1 MRIKI
6 RFVLIAVNLV
16 IGSAVASTGGNVAEI
31 DIVSTPDAVKRG
43 AFVGVQTCSLCHSMK
58 YLKYRDLAQIGLAV
72 TEIDSLRINRSADD
86 IISARLS
93 PELAN
98 KAFGL
103 VPPDLSVIAKA
114 NKNGAKHVYS
124 ILTSFHESAEGKI
137 DNTYFPGIRMPDV
150 LALSV
155 EIDPA
160 RRAVLTERANNVSA
174 FLEWAADPRAQE
186 RKSLGYWVI
195 GYLVILTVLLY
206 LIKNR
211 VWARL
216 K

>member
-1 MRIKI
+1 
-6 RFVLIAVNLV
+6 
-16 IGSAVASTGGNVAEI
+16 
-31 DIVSTPDAVKRG
+31 
-43 AFVGVQTCSLCHSMK
+43 MK
-58 YLKYRDLAQIGLAV
+58 YLKYRDLTQIGLSVAD
-72 TEIDSLRINRSADD
+72 IDSLRVNRSADD
-86 IISARLS
+86 IISARLA

-137 DNTYFPGIRMPDV
+137 DNAYFPGIRMPDV
-150 LALSV
+150 LGLSV

-160 RRAVLTERANNVSA
+160 RRTVLTERANNVSA

>member
-1 MRIKI
+1 MG
-6 RFVLIAVNLV
+6 FVLVAFNLI
-16 IGSAVASTGGNVAEI
+16 IGSAVASTGAVAET
-31 DIVSTPDAVKRG
+31 DIVSTPETVKQG
-43 AFVGVQTCSLCHSMK
+43 AFVAAQTCGLCHSMK
-58 YLKYRDLAQIGLAV
+58 YLKYRDLAQVGLSVAD
-72 TEIDSLRINRSADD
+72 IDTLRIKRSADD
-86 IISARLS
+86 IITARLA

-98 KAFGL
+98 KTFGL

-114 NKNGAKHVYS
+114 NKHGARHVYS
-124 ILTSFHESAEGKI
+124 VLISFHESAEGKF

-150 LALSV
+150 LGLSV

-160 RRAVLTERANNVSA
+160 RRALLTARANDVSA

-195 GYLVILTVLLY
+195 GYLVILTALLY
-206 LIKNR
+206 LIKKR